1 MLWAMDRQMTGGSAE
16 TFAMKHFTIDGSAKS

>member
-1 MLWAMDRQMTGGSAE
+1 MDRQMTGGSAE